1 MQLIIP
7 EQKVVLRGQGV
18 AIQTATIQTGVQTR
32 QAVHLNLP
40 GITIVLQV
48 VQLHPG
54 AVVEVA
60 AAEAVHLPDHF
71 HVEEV
76 INILRTST

>member
-1 MQLIIP
+1 VQLIIP

-40 GITIVLQV
+40 GITIALQA

-60 AAEAVHLPDHF
+60 AAEAVRLPDHF